1 MSVLDQIA
9 HFQNRRDEIPNQ
21 QLARRLAE
29 TEDAA
34 GIREIAENL
43 WNKNSDVQSD
53 CIKVLYEIGYLKPEL
68 VAGYA
73 MDFIKL
79 LRSRHNRLV
88 WGGMIALTT
97 VAGAAAEELYPH
109 AGEIQKAMQH
119 GSVITVDNGVL
130 ALARLAA
137 TSEAR
142 NRELFP
148 YLLEHLRTCRPKDV
162 PQHAEKTLVAVNAE
176 NRSAFVGVLE
186 KRMEDMTS
194 SQARRLGKVIKIAKI
209 T

>member
-9 HFQNRRDEIPNQ
+9 HFQNRRDEVPNQ
-21 QLARRLAE
+21 LLARRLAE
-29 TEDAA
+29 TEDTA

-43 WNKNSDVQSD
+43 WNKNPDVQSD

-73 MDFIKL
+73 LDFLKL

-88 WGGMIALTT
+88 WGGMIALAT
-97 VAGAAAEELYPH
+97 VAGVAADELYAH
-109 AGEIQKAMQH
+109 AGEIQKAMRG

-137 TSEAR
+137 SSDAR

-148 YLLEHLRTCRPKDV
+148 YLLEHLRACRPKDV
-162 PQHAEKTLVAVNAE
+162 PQHAEKTLVAVNDE
-176 NRSAFVGVLE
+176 NQSAFVGVLE
-186 KRMEDMTS
+186 KRLEDMS
-194 SQARRLGKVIKIAKI
+194 GSQARRLNKVIKAAKM